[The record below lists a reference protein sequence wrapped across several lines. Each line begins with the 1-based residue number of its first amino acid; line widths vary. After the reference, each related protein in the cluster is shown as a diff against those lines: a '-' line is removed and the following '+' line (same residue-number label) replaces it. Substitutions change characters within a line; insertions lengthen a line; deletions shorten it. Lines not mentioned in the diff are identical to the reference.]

1 MEKVRYGIIGIGN
14 QGTAYAVKIFD
25 SGDAHRAE
33 LTAICDIKPE
43 KMELLT
49 LKLNN
54 ISPAKFT
61 DYREM
66 LDSGLCDA
74 VLVETPHYDHPEIV
88 IECLKRGIHVI
99 CDKPAGVFAKNVKEM
114 NAAAEASTAL
124 YGMMFNQR
132 TNPVYKKMREMIK
145 TGVLGKLQ
153 RVVWTITTWFRTQS
167 YYDSGAWRAT
177 WDGEGGGVLIN
188 QCPHQLDLL
197 SWILGE
203 QPTSVCGFCHY
214 GKWHDVEVEDDVT
227 AYMEF
232 ASGAT
237 GVFITTTGEAPGVN
251 RFEITGT
258 LGRLICED
266 DKLIYQ
272 KNEEDVIEVLK
283 HSTEGFKRPEVTVT
297 DITPEPLEGMQHRH
311 LLNEFTSAILGGKP
325 TPVDGREGLNM
336 VELMNAIELSGW
348 YGGRKL
354 TLPVDED
361 EYLREL
367 NAHRKI
373 SRYNAQDPDK
383 VIDNTSSYK

>member
-25 SGDAHRAE
+25 SGDADRAE

-132 TNPVYKKMREMIK
+132 TNPVYKKMREMVK
-145 TGVLGKLQ
+145 AGVLGKLQ
-153 RVVWTITTWFRTQS
+153 RVVWTITTWFRTQF

-203 QPTSVCGFCHY
+203 QPTSVSGFCHY

-258 LGRLICED
+258 LGRLVCEG

-283 HSTEGFKRPEVTVT
+283 NSREGFKTPDFTVT

-311 LLNEFTSAILGGKP
+311 LLNEFTSAILSGEP
-325 TPVDGREGLNM
+325 SPVDGREGLNM